1 LAALPHD
8 SVSSYYFLQ
17 TTPAA
22 NKSINAPPLL
32 HVLIPLHPLLVVYTL
47 VVTVAAPELNG
58 EKRRGEERRDV
69 E

>member
-1 LAALPHD
+1 
-8 SVSSYYFLQ
+8 LQ

-22 NKSINAPPLL
+22 DKSINAPPLL
-32 HVLIPLHPLLVVYTL
+32 HVLIPLHPLLVVYTV

>member
-1 LAALPHD
+1 
-8 SVSSYYFLQ
+8 LQ
-17 TTPAA
+17 EVPSPTP
-22 NKSINAPPLL
+22 
-32 HVLIPLHPLLVVYTL
+32 IPHPLLVIYTI

>member
-1 LAALPHD
+1 LVEACTEAA
-8 SVSSYYFLQ
+8 V
-17 TTPAA
+17 
-22 NKSINAPPLL
+22 
-32 HVLIPLHPLLVVYTL
+32 